1 MKKLDEFKNYKL
13 DKKMILQVK
22 GGLFKEILLDKILKE
37 TWKLARTYIFNEEE
51 MEKYGRRM
59 METGSPGG
67 HK

>member
-1 MKKLDEFKNYKL
+1 MKKLDEIKNYKL
-13 DKKMILQVK
+13 VKKMILQVK

-37 TWKLARTYIFNEEE
+37 TWKLARTYISNEEE